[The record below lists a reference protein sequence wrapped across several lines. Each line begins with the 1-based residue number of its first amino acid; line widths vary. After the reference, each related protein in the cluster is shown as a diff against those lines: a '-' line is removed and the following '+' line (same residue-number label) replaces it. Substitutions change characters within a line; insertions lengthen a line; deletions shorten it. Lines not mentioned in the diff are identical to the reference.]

1 VRAGGGGRPGGAGG
15 AVSALDTPLMQQY
28 REIKARH
35 PGAILFF
42 RMGDFYEMFLDDA
55 EVASRVLGLTLTS
68 RNNGGAADVPL
79 AGIPV
84 KAAGEYLRRLVGQGF
99 RVAVCEQ
106 VEDPRLAKGIVK
118 REVIETITPGAVFAD
133 DLLEGARANYVCAV
147 ATAAEV
153 GRDGDAGQVGVA
165 AADLS
170 TGEVR
175 LAAAGVTEL
184 AALLARLAPR
194 ELLLVSEGDATVAQ
208 VATTAA
214 EGALVT
220 PRARWEFDAAMAADE
235 LARQYGVR
243 GVDGFGIDVRD
254 GARGDQA
261 MVGAAGALLRY
272 LRELQPAG
280 VPHLAPPVVERPG
293 GVMPLDEMTRRNLEL
308 VESMRGGDVQGTLL
322 QVLDRT
328 ATPMGQRLLRQ
339 WLLAPLLEREA
350 IEARLDA
357 VSALVS
363 DPVGRAA
370 VRSALDG
377 VRDVERLASKAAAG
391 RGTPRDLRALGDS
404 LARLPQVA
412 SALREVASGAASGV
426 LGALLSGWDDGADL
440 AGRITTTLVARP
452 PLQVGEEP
460 TIAEGVDA
468 ELDRLRATRDGGR
481 DAIATIQAE
490 ERARTG
496 IGSLKVGYNK
506 VFGYFIEIS
515 NANRH
520 LVPADYQR
528 RQTLTGAER
537 YVTPALKA
545 HEEAVLGAA
554 ERIEARERAL
564 FEGVRREAGEAIAR
578 WQRVARAVA
587 TLDVLAS
594 LAEVAEREQYVRPV
608 LHDGVALEIRGG
620 RHPVVERM
628 MPRDQFIPNDLVLEA
643 SSPMIVL
650 TGPNMAGKSTILRQV
665 GLIQLLAQV
674 GSHVPARA
682 ARLPI
687 VDRLFTRVGAS
698 DHLVRGQ
705 STFMV
710 EMAETSAILHS
721 ATARSLVLLD
731 EIGRGTSTYDGVS
744 IAWSVSEHLHDAI
757 GCKTVFAT
765 HYHELT
771 QLAEELPGVRN
782 FTVAVREVGDRVLF
796 LHTLVP
802 GGADRSYGIEVG
814 RLAGLPAPVIAR
826 AQEVLALLEG
836 EGSQM
841 ASRLTAPPEAG
852 GKTQGRRG
860 RPGPRLKGHGPS
872 AQLGFFGGEQGD
884 PPVADPRLHDLA
896 EAVERL
902 EPDRMTPLEAL
913 TVLAGLKKSMQSH
926 D

>member
-1 VRAGGGGRPGGAGG
+1 
-15 AVSALDTPLMQQY
+15 VSALDTPLMQQY

-42 RMGDFYEMFLDDA
+42 RMGDFYEMFLEDA

-84 KAAGEYLRRLVGQGF
+84 KAAGEYLRRLVGQGY

-106 VEDPRLAKGIVK
+106 VEDPKLAKGIVK
-118 REVIETITPGAVFAD
+118 REVIETITPGAAFAE
-133 DLLEGARANYVCAV
+133 DLLDGSRANYVCAV
-147 ATAAEV
+147 ATSADVMRE
-153 GRDGDAGQVGVA
+153 GDAGQVGVA

-175 LAAAGVTEL
+175 LAVAGVSDL
-184 AALLARLAPR
+184 AALLARLSPR
-194 ELLLVSEGDATVAQ
+194 ELLLVQDGDATVADLCQ
-208 VATTAA
+208 TVADR
-214 EGALVT
+214 ALVT
-220 PRARWEFDAAMAADE
+220 TRERWVFDAAMAAEE
-235 LARQYGVR
+235 LARQYGVL
-243 GVDGFGIDVRD
+243 GLEGFGIDLRD

-261 MVGAAGALLRY
+261 MVGAGGALLRY
-272 LRELQPAG
+272 LRELQPGG

-308 VESMRGGDVQGTLL
+308 VESMRGDAQGTLL
-322 QVLDRT
+322 AVLDRT

-339 WLLAPLLEREA
+339 WLLAPLLERGA

-357 VSALVS
+357 VSALVA
-363 DPVGRAA
+363 DPVGRGA
-370 VRSALDG
+370 VRAALDG

-391 RGTPRDLRALGDS
+391 RATPRDLRGLGDS
-404 LARLPQVA
+404 LGRLPEVA
-412 SALREVASGAASGV
+412 GALRGVVGGGAAEGGV
-426 LGALLSGWDDGADL
+426 AGGGILASLLAAWDDGADV
-440 AGRITTTLVARP
+440 AARIRAMLVERP

-460 TIAEGVDA
+460 TIADGVDA
-468 ELDRLRATRDGGR
+468 ELDQLRGTRDGGR

-496 IGSLKVGYNK
+496 IGSLKVGYNR

-537 YVTPALKA
+537 YVTPALKEY
-545 HEEAVLGAA
+545 EEAVLGAA

-564 FEGVRREAGEAIAR
+564 FEGLRREVGEAIAR
-578 WQRVARAVA
+578 WQRVARTVA
-587 TLDVLAS
+587 TLDVLAA
-594 LAEVAEREQYVRPV
+594 LGEVAERERYVRPAV
-608 LHDGVALEIRGG
+608 HDGVGLEIRGG

-674 GSHVPARA
+674 GSWVPARA
-682 ARLPI
+682 ARVPV

-698 DHLVRGQ
+698 DNLVRGQ

-710 EMAETSAILHS
+710 EMAETSAILHT

-744 IAWSVSEHLHDAI
+744 IAWSVSEHLHDQI

-826 AQEVLALLEG
+826 AKEVLALLEG
-836 EGSQM
+836 EGAQM

-860 RPGPRLKGHGPS
+860 RPGPRLRGHGPS
-872 AQLGFFGGEQGD
+872 AQLGFFGGELFEAAAQV
-884 PPVADPRLHDLA
+884 PADPRLSELA
-896 EAVERL
+896 EAVGQL
-902 EPDRMTPLEAL
+902 DPDRMTPLEAL
-913 TVLAGLKKSMQSH
+913 TALAGLKKSLE
-926 D
+926 